1 MPRNALLG
9 LAVAAL
15 VSLGLTAGAAADVV
29 PLGDP
34 LAGNAALADPWAAG
48 TEEPD
53 PFADLLSVDA
63 MDEGQAPLLEL
74 LGMPTQVHRGKAG
87 SHAGGPVHSRVSA
100 GERETSQLATTAAMD
115 DADDGIASAG
125 RKALEVFEGLG
136 VTGGPSESHG
146 VRQPAPPEPLLAPP
160 STTEGQSSWLRD
172 ALQLLRGNRE
182 WVVLGVAAVVLGT
195 LAMRASALWA
205 PGRPR
210 QSGGARA
217 LPRTPMPSRQGSR

>member
-1 MPRNALLG
+1 M
-9 LAVAAL
+9 
-15 VSLGLTAGAAADVV
+15 

-34 LAGNAALADPWAAG
+34 LAANPALADPWAAG

-53 PFADLLSVDA
+53 PFADLLSMDA

-74 LGMPTQVHRGKAG
+74 LGMPTQVRRGKAG
-87 SHAGGPVHSRVSA
+87 SHAGGPLDSRASA
-100 GERETSQLATTAAMD
+100 GERETGRLATTAALD
-115 DADDGIASAG
+115 DSDDGIASMG

-136 VTGGPSESHG
+136 VSGGSSESHG

-160 STTEGQSSWLRD
+160 STPSEGQSSWLRE

-182 WVVLGVAAVVLGT
+182 WVVLAVAAVVLGT

-210 QSGGARA
+210 QAGGARA
-217 LPRTPMPSRQGSR
+217 LPRAPMPSRQGSR